1 MNLARNLYLFDFVHL
16 EADCEVQP
24 IVVMPQ
30 LPKILKTALPT
41 PAAYPPMTAN
51 VLQLPNLLNA
61 KSNTFKT
68 RPLNQNHQQSTLDE
82 ITNQV
87 YSELLQEKVESHYN
101 QRTSDTGSMRSGDW
115 GSTKSS
121 SGIFGRLKR
130 PDVAVRNKAREPTE
144 KTSTTA
150 SDDEATAASLAA
162 DQMKKPLIA
171 KWKTGV
177 KLQVTTKSENHGK
190 TN

>member
-1 MNLARNLYLFDFVHL
+1 MN
-16 EADCEVQP
+16 
-24 IVVMPQ
+24 
-30 LPKILKTALPT
+30 
-41 PAAYPPMTAN
+41 AN
-51 VLQLPNLLNA
+51 ALQLPNLLNA
-61 KSNTFKT
+61 NSNTFKT
-68 RPLNQNHQQSTLDE
+68 RSVNHQLQQNTLDE

-101 QRTSDTGSMRSGDW
+101 QTQRTSDAGSMRSGDW

-121 SGIFGRLKR
+121 SGIFGRFKR
-130 PDVAVRNKAREPTE
+130 PDAAIMRTKAKEPTE
-144 KTSTTA
+144 KTSTTG
-150 SDDEATAASLAA
+150 SDEEAIAVDVAV

-190 TN
+190 CLSLVTNIKKLDSMQNLFT

>member
-1 MNLARNLYLFDFVHL
+1 
-16 EADCEVQP
+16 
-24 IVVMPQ
+24 
-30 LPKILKTALPT
+30 
-41 PAAYPPMTAN
+41 MTAN

-61 KSNTFKT
+61 NSNTFKA
-68 RPLNQNHQQSTLDE
+68 RPSNQNPQQSTLDE

-87 YSELLQEKVESHYN
+87 YSELLQEKVESHYNQN

-130 PDVAVRNKAREPTE
+130 PDVAIRNKAREPTE
-144 KTSTTA
+144 KTSTTG
-150 SDDEATAASLAA
+150 SDEEATAASLAA

-190 TN
+190 SQLGKEILLSNSLILNRSVGGSKTGTTFPSRRPTRNENKF

>member
-1 MNLARNLYLFDFVHL
+1 
-16 EADCEVQP
+16 
-24 IVVMPQ
+24 
-30 LPKILKTALPT
+30 
-41 PAAYPPMTAN
+41 MTAN

-61 KSNTFKT
+61 NSNTFKT
-68 RPLNQNHQQSTLDE
+68 RPPNQHHQQSTLDE

-87 YSELLQEKVESHYN
+87 YSELLQEKVESHYNQN

-130 PDVAVRNKAREPTE
+130 PETVAMRNKAREPTE
-144 KTSTTA
+144 KTSTTG
-150 SDDEATAASLAA
+150 SDDEATATSLAA

-190 TN
+190 AEPPWQITPLYRNFLYRSAGGSKTGATFPPRRPTWNENKF